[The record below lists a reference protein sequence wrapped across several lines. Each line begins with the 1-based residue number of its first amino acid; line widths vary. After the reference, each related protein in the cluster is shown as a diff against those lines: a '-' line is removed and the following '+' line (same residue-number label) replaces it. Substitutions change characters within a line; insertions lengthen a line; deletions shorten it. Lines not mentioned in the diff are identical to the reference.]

1 MKSVL
6 LTGIVIDEKSRSVF
20 NYFDSRYIMYDV
32 MRFTGLDLLTLESV
46 EVSISSLG
54 DTVINPPLYC
64 SDSYRV
70 SVTDYFTPID
80 LFFRGM
86 QSCNKLSTCYC
97 RLLNSEGKELSNLYD
112 WLTLCLCGE
121 VFIEI
126 SPVAK
131 SVKISTSNKYIF
143 VHPMFAFGGNQS
155 LASVFKSAF
164 LTELS
169 SGLYEHG
176 DTAIVTLEN
185 KNKDIILP
193 ESTKKLVIEA
203 SNNISSIVFNK
214 NIDDI
219 DSIGRAKIKRIG
231 ISKEA
236 SHKQLSIITKF
247 IMDSKNITDA
257 EFDDNFKWEMCLK
270 CCDILRENKSLAN
283 EIYNDIEVV
292 VY

>member
-6 LTGIVIDEKSRSVF
+6 LTGIVIDEKSRNVF

-97 RLLNSEGKELSNLYD
+97 RLLNSEGKELSSLYD

-126 SPVAK
+126 SLVAK

-143 VHPMFAFGGNQS
+143 VHPMFAFGGNQY
-155 LASVFKSAF
+155 LASAFKSAF

-169 SGLYEHG
+169 SGMYEHG

-193 ESTKKLVIEA
+193 ESTKKLVIEV

-257 EFDDNFKWEMCLK
+257 EFDDNFKRELYLK

>member
-1 MKSVL
+1 
-6 LTGIVIDEKSRSVF
+6 
-20 NYFDSRYIMYDV
+20 MYDV

-46 EVSISSLG
+46 EVSISYLG
-54 DTVINPPLYC
+54 DTVINPTLYC

-236 SHKQLSIITKF
+236 SHKQLAIITKF
-247 IMDSKNITDA
+247 IMNCKKINDKEFDRYFKYEMYSTCYNILKDSKGLSDY
-257 EFDDNFKWEMCLK
+257 
-270 CCDILRENKSLAN
+270 
-283 EIYNDIEVV
+283 IYDCIEVI

>member
-6 LTGIVIDEKSRSVF
+6 LTGIVIDEKTRDVL

-32 MRFTGLDLLTLESV
+32 ICFTGLDLLTLESV
-46 EVSISSLG
+46 EVSIDSLV

-97 RLLNSEGKELSNLYD
+97 QILDSKRNVIYSEYDYTTVNLHGDVYAKIYPETKSMSIITSKEYMLSPIM
-112 WLTLCLCGE
+112 LTFSGSKH
-121 VFIEI
+121 FI
-126 SPVAK
+126 
-131 SVKISTSNKYIF
+131 
-143 VHPMFAFGGNQS
+143 
-155 LASVFKSAF
+155 SVFKSAF
-164 LTELS
+164 LTEIS

-176 DTAIVTLEN
+176 DTAIVTLES

-193 ESTKKLVIEA
+193 ESTKKLVIEV

-214 NIDDI
+214 NIDGI

-236 SHKQLSIITKF
+236 SHKQLAIITKF
-247 IMDSKNITDA
+247 VMDSKNITDA
-257 EFDDNFKWEMCLK
+257 EFDDNFKWELYLK
-270 CCDILRENKSLAN
+270 CCDILRENKTLAN
-283 EIYNDIEVV
+283 EIYNDVEVI